1 MILKGMAGIFLLL
14 GFLFA
19 VYVLAPT
26 IAISSGVRLA
36 LGWHGSRSYSALAVL
51 FALPQVLL
59 ILLGALGSPLFS
71 ASEIMLNVA
80 LGLSAV
86 AAFFWFRTVFTAPK
100 RYLWLEAVV
109 ILAISVMFTASTAP

>member
-1 MILKGMAGIFLLL
+1 MAGIFLLL
-14 GFLFA
+14 GFLFTI
-19 VYVLAPT
+19 YVVAPT
-26 IAISSGVRLA
+26 IALSCAIRLA
-36 LGWHGSRSYSALAVL
+36 LGWYGSRTYAALGLL

-59 ILLGALGSPLFS
+59 ILLGVLGSPLF
-71 ASEIMLNVA
+71 AGNQIMLNVA

-86 AAFFWFRTVFTAPK
+86 AAFFWLRAAFPASK